1 MIKKLFFIPFLF
13 ISFLISQNVSP
24 NLKLT
29 KLNGRTVTLS
39 EYLKKGPVLINFWAT
54 WCSPCKKEMV
64 YLDKFERK
72 YKDEGLSILSISVDS
87 QKSLSHVRSY
97 IRANDYIYDV
107 FLDPNRQVFKKLNG
121 NLMPTNVLL
130 DTDGKVLWRHYG
142 YIPGDEE
149 NMDLQLRSAL
159 NLNP

>member
-1 MIKKLFFIPFLF
+1 MVKKLFFIPFLF

-121 NLMPTNVLL
+121 NLMPTNVLI
-130 DTDGKVLWRHYG
+130 DTEGKVLWRHYG

-159 NLNP
+159 NINP

>member
-1 MIKKLFFIPFLF
+1 MIKKLFFISLLF
-13 ISFLISQNVSP
+13 ISFLTSQNVSP

-121 NLMPTNVLL
+121 NLMPTNVLI
-130 DTDGKVLWRHYG
+130 DTEGKVLWRHYG

-159 NLNP
+159 NINP

>member
-29 KLNGRTVTLS
+29 KLNGRTVSLS

-121 NLMPTNVLL
+121 NLMPTNVLI
-130 DTDGKVLWRHYG
+130 DTEGKVLWRHYG

-159 NLNP
+159 NINP

>member
-1 MIKKLFFIPFLF
+1 MIKKLFFIPLLF

-121 NLMPTNVLL
+121 NLMPTNVLI
-130 DTDGKVLWRHYG
+130 DTEGKVLWRHYG

>member
-39 EYLKKGPVLINFWAT
+39 EYLKKGPVLINFWAA

-121 NLMPTNVLL
+121 NLMPTNVLI
-130 DTDGKVLWRHYG
+130 DTEGKVLWRHYG

-159 NLNP
+159 NINP

>member
-13 ISFLISQNVSP
+13 ISFLLSQNVSP

-130 DTDGKVLWRHYG
+130 DTDGLSLIH
-142 YIPGDEE
+142 I
-149 NMDLQLRSAL
+149 
-159 NLNP
+159 

>member
-13 ISFLISQNVSP
+13 ISFLISQNVSS

-121 NLMPTNVLL
+121 NLMPTNVLI
-130 DTDGKVLWRHYG
+130 DTEGKVLWRHYG

-149 NMDLQLRSAL
+149 NMDLQLRSVL

>member
-121 NLMPTNVLL
+121 NLMPTNVLI
-130 DTDGKVLWRHYG
+130 DSEGKVLWRHYG

>member
-13 ISFLISQNVSP
+13 ISFLISQNISP

-121 NLMPTNVLL
+121 NLMPTNVLI
-130 DTDGKVLWRHYG
+130 DTEGKVLWRHYG

-159 NLNP
+159 NINP

>member
-13 ISFLISQNVSP
+13 ISFLISQNVSS

-121 NLMPTNVLL
+121 NLMPTNVLI
-130 DTDGKVLWRHYG
+130 DSEGKVLWRHYG

-159 NLNP
+159 NINP

>member
-1 MIKKLFFIPFLF
+1 MIKKLFFIPLLF
-13 ISFLISQNVSP
+13 ISFLISQNVSS

-121 NLMPTNVLL
+121 NLMPTNVLI
-130 DTDGKVLWRHYG
+130 DSEGKVLWRHYG

-159 NLNP
+159 NINP

>member
-1 MIKKLFFIPFLF
+1 MIKKFFFITFLF
-13 ISFLISQNVSP
+13 ISFLNSQNISP

-29 KLNGRTVTLS
+29 KMNGRSVKLG

-54 WCSPCKKEMV
+54 WCSPCKKEMFF
-64 YLDKFERK
+64 LDKFERQ
-72 YKDEGLSILSISVDS
+72 YKDNGLSILSISVDS

-97 IRANDYIYDV
+97 IRANNYTYDV

-121 NLMPTNVLL
+121 NLMPTNVLI
-130 DTDGKVLWRHYG
+130 DKDGKVLWRHYG
-142 YIPGDEE
+142 YIPGDEN

-159 NLNP
+159 KLNP

>member
-1 MIKKLFFIPFLF
+1 MIKKLFFIPLLF

-121 NLMPTNVLL
+121 NLMPTNVLI
-130 DTDGKVLWRHYG
+130 DTEGKVLWRHYG

-159 NLNP
+159 NINP

>member
-1 MIKKLFFIPFLF
+1 MIKKLFFIPLLF

-39 EYLKKGPVLINFWAT
+39 EYLNKGPVLINFWAT

-121 NLMPTNVLL
+121 NLMPTNVLI
-130 DTDGKVLWRHYG
+130 DTECKVLWRPYG

-159 NLNP
+159 NINP

>member
-13 ISFLISQNVSP
+13 ISFLISQNVSS

-121 NLMPTNVLL
+121 NLMPTNVLI
-130 DTDGKVLWRHYG
+130 DTEGKVLWRHYG

>member
-1 MIKKLFFIPFLF
+1 MIKKLFFISLLF

-121 NLMPTNVLL
+121 NLMPTNVLI
-130 DTDGKVLWRHYG
+130 DTEGKVLWRHYG

-159 NLNP
+159 NINP